1 MIEGTL
7 IIRAAGYAAALHS
20 TQRRAGTIA
29 EPYVN
34 HVIRVADAYSNATV
48 TATGNAPPPYAVAAA
63 LLHDVAED
71 TSATIPIIRADFGDA
86 VADLVADLTDLPEWS
101 ETMPPEIAKD
111 RVARMRWSEETRARR
126 KAKQADKI
134 RRARPRAAL
143 IKLADQ
149 RDNVE
154 GHAAELSRL
163 LQKLEADA
171 SKDRGSETADREPLL
186 RRSASYAST
195 AAVVARACASNPYAR
210 DDAFAGTLRLLN
222 ESFRAAH
229 ENVRALLQLLAGP
242 AIDPYLCGA

>member
-1 MIEGTL
+1 M
-7 IIRAAGYAAALHS
+7 IIRAAGYAAALHA

-34 HVIRVADAYSNATV
+34 HVIRVANAYSRATV

-134 RRARPRAAL
+134 RCARPRAAL

-171 SKDRGSETADREPLL
+171 SKDRGSETCRQALADREPLL

-210 DDAFAGTLRLLN
+210 DDAFVGTLRLLN